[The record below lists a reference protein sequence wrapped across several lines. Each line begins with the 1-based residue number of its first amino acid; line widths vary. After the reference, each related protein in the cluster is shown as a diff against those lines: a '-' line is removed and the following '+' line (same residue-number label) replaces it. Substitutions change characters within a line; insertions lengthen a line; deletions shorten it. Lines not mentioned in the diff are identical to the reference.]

1 MSQSRPGGHGSRP
14 REHLLLPEDAERSS
28 ASCQHLAGGGR
39 YSQHFHIE
47 LWIDSTPVLLLLAS
61 PRFCSASLP
70 SV

>member
-1 MSQSRPGGHGSRP
+1 MPQSRLGGHGSRP
-14 REHLLLPEDAERSS
+14 REHLLLPGDAERSS

-47 LWIDSTPVLLLLAS
+47 LWIDSTPVLLLIPS
-61 PRFCSASLP
+61 PCFCSVSPP